1 MMPPLSTRRLS
12 LQPLA
17 LQDVNAIREITSD
30 PVFIQ
35 ASHNCLMPTSDNQLL
50 RWAIEQQEQ
59 HQNGKGCC
67 YAVRDSKEKALI
79 GLVILQQKVT
89 LQPKAKRAELSY
101 WLSPSHWRKGLMT
114 EAISCVLNEWQ
125 RAYPQ
130 VTVYSNCN
138 IKNLASIALLKKM
151 RMQMV
156 NAEEKNETREFVLGG
171 RYKD

>member
-1 MMPPLSTRRLS
+1 MMPPLSTRRLC
-12 LQPLA
+12 LQPIILK
-17 LQDVNAIREITSD
+17 DVNAIREITSD

-50 RWAIEQQEQ
+50 RWAIEQQKQ

-67 YAVRDSKEKALI
+67 YAVRDTKGKALI
-79 GLVILQQKVT
+79 GLVM

-101 WLSPSHWRKGLMT
+101 WLSPSHWQQGLMT

-130 VTVYSNCN
+130 VIVYSNSN
-138 IKNLASIALLKKM
+138 IKNLASIALLKKIG
-151 RMQMV
+151 MQMM
-156 NAEEKNETREFVLGG
+156 NTEDKNETQEFILGG
-171 RYKD
+171 MHRD